1 MKAKHPFDNP
11 SALDDSNMQ
20 AMANILTTGVKGTI
34 KHRAKVLEHYE
45 RRALELE
52 EAEKKLKASMAPE
65 VRRVMENKR
74 ILLFKEVLQDAG
86 IKDENLVND
95 LVGGF
100 RITGELQPSGLF
112 QRRLKPAALSHDDL
126 KTTAKWAKHTV
137 ASSCRAA
144 AKDPEVATAVWD
156 EALEQVNKGWL
167 RGPYS
172 WSEID
177 AKYKGTWIGSK
188 RFGILQGDKI
198 RAIDDL
204 SEFLVNSSVTET
216 EKISLEGIDQIV
228 ATARFFSGAVSGD
241 GECFELPKED
251 GGTFNGKVHRDF
263 SRAGDRK
270 IVGRAL
276 DLRSAYKQLARHPD
290 DAWATVLAVYDQAND
305 EVKYFEAVALPFG
318 AVSSV
323 TGFNRTAKALKLVMS
338 RLLWLVN
345 TSYYDDFTQMEFEG
359 LGESAS
365 KTAERLMD
373 LLGWEISRGD
383 KLHPLQS
390 RFNILGVSLD
400 LSNSEAGIIRVHNKE
415 GRVESLWQSLSSM
428 EADRTKV
435 HGSLASFKGRLLF
448 ATNHV
453 FGRCA
458 QICTQLISQAQKHGI
473 QSGTIDGIFKDE
485 GNLVTHGAVMF
496 DPATGR
502 QEFFGDHVT
511 CLYFIDNEA
520 ARACFVRYFTPV
532 IDATSLLLDAAALDM
547 QT

>member
-305 EVKYFEAVALPFG
+305 EVKYFEA
-318 AVSSV
+318 
-323 TGFNRTAKALKLVMS
+323 LKLVMS

-473 QSGTIDGIFKDE
+473 QSGTIDGIFKAAKSALDILEASGPREIARWGDGPPILIFTDGACEDE

-502 QEFFGDHVT
+502 QEFFGDH
-511 CLYFIDNEA
+511 
-520 ARACFVRYFTPV
+520 
-532 IDATSLLLDAAALDM
+532 
-547 QT
+547 